1 MPCIQ
6 TRGLSF
12 VPGLHY
18 MKTRIHNNKEQI
30 FCEWRRQWVRLTPEE
45 WVRQRFLHLL
55 VEKYNYPMPL
65 IGVEIPISVGDA
77 QKRCDAV
84 IYTRQMQPLA
94 LLEFKAESVPL
105 TQKVLDQAVTYN
117 RTLSVPFLI
126 LHNGPQTII
135 ACVNNHE
142 IQYTHS
148 IPTWEQ
154 LIEQ

>member
-12 VPGLHY
+12 VQGLHY
-18 MKTRIHNNKEQI
+18 MKTRIYNNKGQI

-55 VEKYNYPMPL
+55 VEKYGYPMSL

-84 IYTRQMQPLA
+84 VYTRQMQPLV
-94 LLEFKAESVPL
+94 LIEFKAESVPL

-126 LHNGPQTII
+126 LHNGPQTILARI
-135 ACVNNHE
+135 NRQE
-142 IQYTHS
+142 IQYAT
-148 IPTWEQ
+148 ILPTWEQ
-154 LIEQ
+154 LTEQ